1 MHSEVA
7 RRAKVTHTNPL
18 RQVWAR
24 GRTAFGLWSLIPNY
38 FSAELLASA
47 GVDYVC
53 VDQQHG
59 IIDYSSMVPMLPAIS
74 AAGGT
79 PIKRVLSN
87 DAFQIMKALDAGAW
101 GVIVPLVNDAEEAA
115 RAVAA

>member
-1 MHSEVA
+1 M
-7 RRAKVTHTNPL
+7 
-18 RQVWAR
+18 
-24 GRTAFGLWSLIPNY
+24 WSLIPNY

-79 PIKRVLSN
+79 PITRVLSN